1 MNRCIIFDLD
11 GTLIDS
17 IADIALA
24 TNRMREH
31 YGLATLPEETVISY
45 IGHGIARLATL
56 AVADAPHIKPEEATR
71 ELLRAYKN
79 DPVVHTTLFPD
90 VADGLRILK
99 TAGFRLATASNKPD
113 ELCVPILKKLGVL
126 DLFDA
131 IIGGGRSIA
140 MKPAPDML
148 LYALKET
155 GSDPALSWMC
165 GDSEPDMTSGR
176 AAGCRTAY
184 AAYGFGKPAEGSWDF
199 KADSFLEFVYHA
211 LKNR

>member
-11 GTLIDS
+11 GTLINS
-17 IADIALA
+17 IEDIALA

-31 YGLATLPEETVISY
+31 YSLATLPEETVISY

-56 AVADAPHIKPEEATR
+56 AVADAPHIKPEVATR

-79 DPVVHTTLFPD
+79 DPVVHTTLFPG

-165 GDSEPDMTSGR
+165 GDSEPDMTSGH

-184 AAYGFGKPAEGSWDF
+184 AAYGFGKPVEGSWDF
-199 KADSFLEFVYHA
+199 KANSFLEFVYHA

>member
-31 YGLATLPEETVISY
+31 YSLATLPEETVISY

-79 DPVVHTTLFPD
+79 DPVVHTTLFPG

-176 AAGCRTAY
+176 TAGCRTAY
-184 AAYGFGKPAEGSWDF
+184 AAYGYGKPAEGSWNF
-199 KADSFLEFVYHA
+199 KGNSFLEFVYHA